1 MDSNPS
7 LVIDS
12 VRLCSSS
19 ILPGRH
25 AGGLHAMDLPVEA
38 LIILQAPVIAVRAG
52 GLIQP
57 LPARGHWVPATT

>member
-1 MDSNPS
+1 
-7 LVIDS
+7 
-12 VRLCSSS
+12 
-19 ILPGRH
+19 
-25 AGGLHAMDLPVEA
+25 MDLPVEA